1 MVNAVLERETIQQAQ
16 QGVDEVT
23 VTDALYQYVSDLV
36 STTRNPNDERLAQII
51 QVGLSPRAS
60 IGLIQLAKAKAR
72 LEQRTYVI
80 PDDIKAVA
88 HRVMRHRLILTYQAI
103 SQ

>member
-1 MVNAVLERETIQQAQ
+1 M
-16 QGVDEVT
+16 
-23 VTDALYQYVSDLV
+23 
-36 STTRNPNDERLAQII
+36 TRTPNDPQLQMMI

-60 IGLIQLAKAKAR
+60 IGLITLAKAKAF
-72 LEQRTYVI
+72 LESKTYVT

-88 HRVMRHRLILTYQAI
+88 HRVMRHRLILSYDAL